1 MLNLHMLSMSIQ
13 IAFSC
18 MGSLGFATTFLNTP
32 VEEFKEYLNASYG
45 GEMTSEGYNSL
56 WNWIQ
61 NSWLLGFFIG
71 MLLSPLLN
79 DRYGRKGRFFSSIA
93 SAIAFQSIVLYLQEF
108 PPNEHRGASSYTSD
122 IIFSFFCF
130 VGMTL
135 GTEQL
140 LGDNLSLLMIVQVLI
155 CGISVLV
162 TVRLHESPKCLLIKK
177 NDEAATRASIRFFW
191 GTEHTPSEEEEESS
205 SAQSFKDIVTIF
217 TDPALRKTLLLGL
230 AAVEMTVPLWMFL
243 FNSTDLLLDLNT
255 DKMVSQWTSSGMVIG
270 YFIGSIIGSNLID
283 RIGRRLLFIPASA
296 IATACIGLVTA
307 AFYLKPIVPHSEY
320 IAVGAMLLY
329 GFIYGTGIGSIAWF
343 IAAELSPQRYRS
355 LIQSTV
361 AAVNTIQSATFT
373 FAVMPLYRL
382 FGAWVFLVLFCLV
395 CTICNVYLY
404 WYLPETKGRPIA
416 DVTDEIRTQFVHL
429 DGAMRPDAIAPPPLL
444 TVPLR
449 TSRPAN
455 LIHQSQFSFTTGSQS
470 GNDNSSMPP
479 SPSFSALDTMVRKNY
494 ISLFI

>member
-1 MLNLHMLSMSIQ
+1 
-13 IAFSC
+13 
-18 MGSLGFATTFLNTP
+18 
-32 VEEFKEYLNASYG
+32 
-45 GEMTSEGYNSL
+45 
-56 WNWIQ
+56 
-61 NSWLLGFFIG
+61 
-71 MLLSPLLN
+71 
-79 DRYGRKGRFFSSIA
+79 
-93 SAIAFQSIVLYLQEF
+93 
-108 PPNEHRGASSYTSD
+108 
-122 IIFSFFCF
+122 
-130 VGMTL
+130 MTL

-177 NDEAATRASIRFFW
+177 NDELLQLVPQFGSSGELSTLHLWADFW
-191 GTEHTPSEEEEESS
+191 RNSGRQAEEEEESS

-217 TDPALRKTLLLGL
+217 TDPALRKTLL
-230 AAVEMTVPLWMFL
+230 
-243 FNSTDLLLDLNT
+243 
-255 DKMVSQWTSSGMVIG
+255 
-270 YFIGSIIGSNLID
+270 
-283 RIGRRLLFIPASA
+283 IGRRLLFIPASA

-361 AAVNTIQSATFT
+361 AAIQSATFT

-429 DGAMRPDAIAPPPLL
+429 DGA
-444 TVPLR
+444 V
-449 TSRPAN
+449 
-455 LIHQSQFSFTTGSQS
+455 F
-470 GNDNSSMPP
+470 
-479 SPSFSALDTMVRKNY
+479 
-494 ISLFI
+494 IS